1 MLEWSTTP
9 LHTSLCHLHRG
20 VPRSAPARCHVLI
33 LQLMGDAPVPHGGGG
48 SPAILLAKLL
58 RIANDEAG
66 VAPKQAV
73 AAAPSRAA
81 SKTTEAASALP
92 LQSAALTSAPSAD
105 AVGMNDELYAQL
117 VKQLTQC
124 PSVASL
130 ERGWAALRICLHY
143 VRPSD
148 RFENYVE
155 CFLRTQEPPPSRRAH
170 HASSAGKTPE
180 EASTSTREAMLRLF
194 HRILYI
200 GTQPLPSAHE
210 LERALWR
217 YGGMPQH

>member
-1 MLEWSTTP
+1 
-9 LHTSLCHLHRG
+9 
-20 VPRSAPARCHVLI
+20 
-33 LQLMGDAPVPHGGGG
+33 
-48 SPAILLAKLL
+48 
-58 RIANDEAG
+58 
-66 VAPKQAV
+66 
-73 AAAPSRAA
+73 
-81 SKTTEAASALP
+81 
-92 LQSAALTSAPSAD
+92 
-105 AVGMNDELYAQL
+105 MNDELYAQL

-155 CFLRTQEPPPSRRAH
+155 SFLRTQEPPPSRRAH
-170 HASSAGKTPE
+170 HASSAGKTAE
-180 EASTSTREAMLRLF
+180 EAGASTSEAMLRLF